1 MENPHPKT
9 EVKFTLEILPEL
21 PEIHRVEAER
31 KAKEAYV
38 MTLLKHAD
46 ISSGR
51 AARLLGIPR
60 LEVIELMSLYDI
72 SPFPMQT
79 REELEREVEALKRS
93 FEQEQK

>member
-1 MENPHPKT
+1 MDSPHLKT
-9 EVKFTLEILPEL
+9 EVKFTLEMLPEL
-21 PEIHRVEAER
+21 PEIHRLEAEL

-60 LEVIELMSLYDI
+60 LEVIDLMSLYDI

-79 REELEREVEALKRS
+79 REELEREVEELKRT
-93 FEQEQK
+93 FDGQKK

>member
-1 MENPHPKT
+1 MDSPHLKT
-9 EVKFTLEILPEL
+9 EVKFTLKMLPEL

-38 MTLLKHAD
+38 MTLLKQAD

-60 LEVIELMSLYDI
+60 LEVIDLMSLYDI

-79 REELEREVEALKRS
+79 REELEREVEQLKRS
-93 FEQEQK
+93 F

>member
-1 MENPHPKT
+1 MDSPHLKT
-9 EVKFTLEILPEL
+9 EVKFTLEMLPEL

-51 AARLLGIPR
+51 AARLFGIPR
-60 LEVIELMSLYDI
+60 LEVIDLMSLYDI

-79 REELEREVEALKRS
+79 REELEREVEKLKRS
-93 FEQEQK
+93 FQHKDK